1 VWGAAPRN
9 HGSAGRL
16 RTPFSLAACSE
27 SDFVPQTRTCSSQP
41 QQVGY
46 WHFTFHDQWNGSRI
60 PCLEISFFLPA
71 APLIIKDPPRRC
83 GAEETDTA
91 TIQNCN
97 CRRHS
102 RLPCSLVPGTSCR
115 WGAVPAQSETLTNAE
130 LCVDLLLHPSSNGSA
145 RDGAHLIRAHRAA
158 PSLAPYQGPS
168 SPDLTVTR
176 REISGAGS
184 YLVMLPRCPTYF

>member
-1 VWGAAPRN
+1 LCGERPHATTAAQGGFE
-9 HGSAGRL
+9 HHSH
-16 RTPFSLAACSE
+16 S
-27 SDFVPQTRTCSSQP
+27 
-41 QQVGY
+41 
-46 WHFTFHDQWNGSRI
+46 
-60 PCLEISFFLPA
+60 LPA
-71 APLIIKDPPRRC
+71 PNQTSYHRLGLVHPNPNKLLALHLSRPVERIAHCLLEDFFFSPRGPSHHQRPSRRC
-83 GAEETDTA
+83 GAEEMDTA
-91 TIQNCN
+91 TIQNRN
-97 CRRHS
+97 CRRRS

-145 RDGAHLIRAHRAA
+145 EDGAHLIRAHRAA

-168 SPDLTVTR
+168 SPDLTVTW